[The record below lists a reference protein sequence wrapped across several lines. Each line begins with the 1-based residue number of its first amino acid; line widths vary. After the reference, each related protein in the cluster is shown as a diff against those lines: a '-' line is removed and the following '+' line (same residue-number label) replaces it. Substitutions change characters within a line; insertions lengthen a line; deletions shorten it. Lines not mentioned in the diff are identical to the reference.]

1 MKLLIKKFFAYFFN
15 LTHVFGT
22 IVVFMMMYLLGLV
35 VVNLDF
41 LNVFSDVLE
50 DYTVTDV
57 IFSKSSN
64 LRLEPAAD
72 TNIVIVNI
80 GKLDR
85 ADIAQQIM
93 TLNKYKPRVIG
104 IDSFFGKLR
113 EPEQDSLLSLAFSQT
128 ENLVLIT
135 KVMNPTDRPDGT
147 TVWDSLRTSNPIF
160 HVHADRHGFANTIST
175 GDSQFETWRDVSP
188 KELRTNGEYEYCF
201 AAEIMELY
209 NPEIAKKF
217 KARKNQYE
225 IINYR
230 GNLDKFT
237 VLDVEDVL
245 EEKFDASVVKD
256 KIILMCYL
264 GEAYTQT
271 IWDDDKYYTPMNE
284 KQAGRTTPDMYGG
297 VGHANILSMMLH
309 DDYINPLPEWADWI
323 FAALLCYLNAVIF
336 HYINFSPIWD
346 IWYGILTKILQL
358 FETIFLVYLVLLFFA
373 QYNIKLDL
381 TITIASVLLCGDILE
396 IYFSLFLTLFEKV
409 RNRVLR
415 NSIFGKKA

>member
-1 MKLLIKKFFAYFFN
+1 MIKKFLRYIFN

-22 IVVFMMMYLLGLV
+22 VVVFLMMYLLGLV

-41 LNVFSDVLE
+41 LNVFSEVLE
-50 DYTVTDV
+50 DYNATDV

-93 TLNKYKPRVIG
+93 ILNKYKPRVIG

-113 EPEQDSLLSLAFSQT
+113 EPEQDSLLAMAFAQT
-128 ENLVLIT
+128 QNLVLIT
-135 KVMNPTDRPDGT
+135 KVMNPADRPDGV
-147 TVWDSLRTSNPIF
+147 TVWDSLRTSNPKF

-201 AAEIMELY
+201 AAEVMELY
-209 NPEIAKKF
+209 DPERAAKF
-217 KARKNQYE
+217 KARTNQYE

-237 VLDVEDVL
+237 VLDVDDVL
-245 EEKFDASVVKD
+245 EEKFEGSLVKD
-256 KIILMCYL
+256 KIIVMCYL
-264 GEAYTQT
+264 GESYTQT
-271 IWDDDKYYTPMNE
+271 VWDDDKYYTPMNE

-309 DDYINPLPEWADWI
+309 DDYIDPLPAWTDWF
-323 FAALLCYLNAVIF
+323 FAILFC
-336 HYINFSPIWD
+336 YINVVMFHSIHFSPTWD
-346 IWYGILTKILQL
+346 IWYGIITKVIQL
-358 FETIFLVYLVLLFFA
+358 SEVIFLVYIGLLFFA

-381 TITIASVLLCGDILE
+381 TTTIAVVLLCGDILE
-396 IYFSLFLTLFEKV
+396 IYFSLFLTLFEKA
-409 RNRVLR
+409 RNRILR
-415 NSIFGKKA
+415 KSIFGE